1 MPRRDCKNS
10 VEHNTQYRKHYES
23 WIFWLVKKYRKIT
36 QAGVA
41 VSGFWGGEIWACCSG
56 TCAEELG
63 SAAFGPPAPAVTG
76 GESARTRPF
85 VGLTLDISGTRP
97 GWEESGVFGLSGF
110 GFTIS
115 WLKFAVRVCVAKV
128 CSGSCVGIFCI
139 CGFSCATGTSLALWC
154 LGGTSLAAPE
164 TSKIFISDLVGG
176 FELGGRTISSCLG
189 SGGLCGGLEV
199 GTAFFSAFRRAPS
212 GARKA
217 SLRSGARAVTVPLAA
232 EGASNI
238 ATSASTECPSVLVLH
253 TSKPIEVVVRIPYYI
268 ILSHIITLSYL
279 SGNLD
284 QPSRCKQHSPEV
296 PNQFN
301 SSMWQGGAMK
311 NAISISNWFWV
322 CWPLVPMFRM
332 HTILGSPT
340 YVTRFQ
346 FPYWKALTFGSDK
359 LLWNCRWCHSET
371 SMCWLDYLGLW
382 HLRHLLP
389 CPIWLLPRTSPL
401 ANWLP
406 MCWRSLMSDRGSAT
420 WLFGKILAWS
430 IRLTSPKEIE
440 HWHVWHATQ
449 HHTA

>member
-10 VEHNTQYRKHYES
+10 VEHNTQYRKHYET
-23 WIFWLVKKYRKIT
+23 WIFWLVKKYHKIT

-56 TCAEELG
+56 TWAEALG

-139 CGFSCATGTSLALWC
+139 CSFSCATGTSLALWC

-199 GTAFFSAFRRAPS
+199 GTAFFSAFRRVPS

-253 TSKPIEVVVRIPYYI
+253 TSKTYRSCRENP
-268 ILSHIITLSYL
+268 ILSHVTTLSYL
-279 SGNLD
+279 S
-284 QPSRCKQHSPEV
+284 V
-296 PNQFN
+296 
-301 SSMWQGGAMK
+301 
-311 NAISISNWFWV
+311 
-322 CWPLVPMFRM
+322 
-332 HTILGSPT
+332 
-340 YVTRFQ
+340 
-346 FPYWKALTFGSDK
+346 
-359 LLWNCRWCHSET
+359 
-371 SMCWLDYLGLW
+371 
-382 HLRHLLP
+382 
-389 CPIWLLPRTSPL
+389 
-401 ANWLP
+401 
-406 MCWRSLMSDRGSAT
+406 
-420 WLFGKILAWS
+420 
-430 IRLTSPKEIE
+430 
-440 HWHVWHATQ
+440 
-449 HHTA
+449 